1 MKVSH
6 EQLNEEV
13 NEELLPYLTE
23 LSLPLPII
31 MKCIHAYITERVNDY
46 EWEDNDRVMDMV
58 KEEVDKFF
66 LPPTFE
72 ERFGTIC
79 LN

>member
-1 MKVSH
+1 MKITQ

-13 NEELLPYLTE
+13 NEVLIPYLTE
-23 LSLPLPII
+23 LSLPLKEILMMI
-31 MKCIHAYITERVNDY
+31 QLYAVERLKDY